1 MRRFALVSLALGVL
15 LASNAASA
23 DVVQQC
29 LDSSESGQK
38 LRDEGKL
45 SAARD
50 LFRACAVA
58 ACPAPV
64 RKSCIKWHQELVD
77 SMPSIIVIARTE
89 KDEDIVAAEAS
100 IDGGPAA
107 PVSGKALPIDP
118 GPHTISVRAKG
129 FAGVE
134 SKVVVNTSEKNRAV
148 KITLVKDEAA
158 TSEAPR
164 PPSPAPTEE
173 KRPSPPEPSGH
184 HATALTFVFGG
195 VAVASIAGSIVL
207 GLTTRSARD
216 DLACGK
222 SKTCTD
228 DDTNGL
234 RARFIVADVLIGVG
248 VVAAAAAVWTYF
260 ASGPQ
265 RTAQRNVFAPFTF

>member
-1 MRRFALVSLALGVL
+1 MRRFALVSLALGAL
-15 LASNAASA
+15 LASSAASA

-29 LDSSESGQK
+29 LDSSENGQK

-50 LFRACAVA
+50 LFRTCAVPG
-58 ACPAPV
+58 CPAPV
-64 RKSCIKWHQELVD
+64 RKSCIKWHQELVE

-89 KDEDIVAAEAS
+89 KDEDVVEAEAS

-118 GPHTISVRAKG
+118 GPHTITVRAKG

-148 KITLVKDEAA
+148 KITLVKDEAS
-158 TSEAPR
+158 TSEPPR
-164 PPSPAPTEE
+164 PPSPAPPEE
-173 KRPSPPEPSGH
+173 KRPPPEPSGR

-195 VAVASIAGSIVL
+195 VAVASIAGSTVV

-216 DLACGK
+216 DLACGQ

-228 DDTNGL
+228 DDTSGL